1 MKELSL
7 NILDIAEN
15 SVSAKATLIEV
26 AILESVAKN
35 VLEIKI
41 TDNGCGMSEEF
52 LKTVAD
58 PFSTTRKT
66 RKVGMGISLLKLAAE
81 QSGGK
86 FEIKSTLGKGTVVT
100 ALFEHNHIDR
110 PPLGDIGQTISALVS
125 CNLDI
130 DFIYRHSFEDNT
142 FSFSTKEVV
151 EMIPDV
157 PLNTPDVVLWMQDYI
172 NEGIANVSS
181 KNVN

>member
-26 AILESVAKN
+26 AIVESVTQN
-35 VLEIKI
+35 LLEIKI

-52 LKTVAD
+52 LKTIAD

-81 QSGGK
+81 QSEGK
-86 FEIKSTLGKGTVVT
+86 FEIRSTLGKGTVVM
-100 ALFEHNHIDR
+100 ALFQRDHIDR
-110 PPLGDIGQTISALVS
+110 PPLGDIGQTISTLVS

-130 DFIYRHSFEDNT
+130 DFIYTHSFEGNT
-142 FSFSTKEVV
+142 FKFSTKEVV
-151 EMIPDV
+151 ETIPDV
-157 PLNTPDVVLWMQDYI
+157 PLNTPDVVLWIQDYI
-172 NEGIANVSS
+172 NEGITDISL
-181 KNVN
+181 KM

>member
-15 SVSAKATLIEV
+15 SVSAKATFIEV
-26 AILESVAKN
+26 AIWESVTKN
-35 VLEIKI
+35 ILEIKI

-52 LKTVAD
+52 LKTVTD

-81 QSGGK
+81 QADGK
-86 FEIKSTLGKGTVVT
+86 FEINSTLGKGTVVT
-100 ALFEHNHIDR
+100 ALFKHNHIDR

-130 DFIYRHSFEDNT
+130 DFIYKHSFEGNE
-142 FSFSTKEVV
+142 FCFSTKEVV
-151 EMIPDV
+151 ETIPDV
-157 PLNTPDVVLWMQDYI
+157 PLNTLEVVLWMQDYI
-172 NEGIANVSS
+172 NEGIVNVSS